1 MSFNKFAKNL
11 CIMLCCI
18 TICTFSSGCG
28 LAETEKAV
36 RINVK
41 VPAITFDVAF
51 INPDVQSASQFLEK
65 AAESFSEQYDK
76 ANVII
81 NVIQYDNERELSAI
95 EESFDT
101 PDSTDVLFNDYFTM
115 ETHIHTGRVVPLDD
129 IITPEIQ
136 NDIAPVFLSQ
146 SRANGKTYMLP
157 YLYRQN
163 VLAYNKDIFK
173 NAGLDE
179 FITDNDVIQTWSME
193 EWETILEK
201 LRKSMPEMSF
211 PLPLYAKNN
220 QGDTHIMT
228 YIRSQGSSFFD
239 KDGYFNLEA
248 PEGIAGLEWIKSCID
263 KGYMSDNSA
272 YRDILDN
279 FDLWLNGQLAF
290 FVANLG
296 NIHNFSCDYG
306 LVNFPC
312 VSGGL
317 STNFLSGFE
326 VFDNGDKD
334 RLDAAK
340 AFVKFIYESDYLDY
354 SASAIP
360 CSDKI
365 FKKYA
370 NTLRRVEKY
379 INNSDTGVNF
389 TGGNPDWLSVRK
401 VFYRHMQDLINNTK
415 TPAQVAAELDKDCN
429 TIIKDGYEK
438 SVFHE

>member
-1 MSFNKFAKNL
+1 MNFNKLTKTV
-11 CIMLCCI
+11 CVMLCCI
-18 TICTFSSGCG
+18 TVCTFSSGCG
-28 LAETEKAV
+28 IADLKKTVE
-36 RINVK
+36 INIK
-41 VPAITFDVAF
+41 TPAITLDVPF
-51 INPDVQSASQFLEK
+51 IDPDVQATAQFLEK
-65 AAESFSEQYDK
+65 AAQTFSEQYTGADVK
-76 ANVII
+76 IT
-81 NVIQYDNERELSAI
+81 VIQYDNAQEAAAI

-115 ETHIHTGRVVPLDD
+115 ESHIHTGRVVPLDD
-129 IITPEIQ
+129 IITPEIRD
-136 NDIAPVFLSQ
+136 DIAPVFMSH
-146 SRANGKTYMLP
+146 STANGKTYMLP

-163 VLAYNKDIFK
+163 VLAYNKDIFRG
-173 NAGLDE
+173 AGLDE
-179 FITDNDVIQTWSME
+179 FITDDDAIQTWNME
-193 EWETILEK
+193 KWETILEK
-201 LRKSMPEMSF
+201 LREYMPETSF

-239 KDGYFNLEA
+239 ENGYFDLET
-248 PEGIAGLEWIKSCID
+248 PEGIAGLEWIKNCID

-279 FDLWLNGQLAF
+279 FDLWLSGQLAF

-296 NIHNFSCDYG
+296 NIQNFECDYG

-317 STNFLSGFE
+317 STNFLTGFE
-326 VFDNGDKD
+326 VFDNGDND

-365 FKKYA
+365 FKKYP
-370 NTLRRVEKY
+370 NSLRRVEKY
-379 INNSDTGVNF
+379 INNSDTGVIF
-389 TGGNPDWLSVRK
+389 TGRNPNWLGVRN
-401 VFYRHMQDLINNTK
+401 VFYKHMKDLINGTK
-415 TPAQVAAELDKDCN
+415 TPAQVAAELDRDCN
-429 TIIKDGYEK
+429 AAIKDGYDN

>member
-1 MSFNKFAKNL
+1 MNFNKLTKAV
-11 CIMLCCI
+11 CVALCCM
-18 TICTFSSGCG
+18 TVCTFSSGCG
-28 LAETEKAV
+28 LSEMKKTVEISIKT
-36 RINVK
+36 
-41 VPAITFDVAF
+41 PAITLDVPF
-51 INPDVQSASQFLEK
+51 IDPDVQASAQFLEK
-65 AAESFSEQYDK
+65 AAQAFSEQYAGAD
-76 ANVII
+76 VRIT
-81 NVIQYDNERELSAI
+81 VIQYDNAEETAAI
-95 EESFDT
+95 EKCFDT
-101 PDSTDVLFNDYFTM
+101 SDSTDVLFNDYFTM
-115 ETHIHTGRVVPLDD
+115 ESHIHTGRVVPLDD

-136 NDIAPVFLSQ
+136 NDIAHVFLSH
-146 SRANGKTYMLP
+146 SKANGKTYMMP

-163 VLAYNKDIFK
+163 VLAYNKDIFRS
-173 NAGLDE
+173 AGLYE
-179 FITDNDVIQTWSME
+179 FISGDDVIQTWSME

-201 LRKSMPEMSF
+201 LREYMPETSF

-239 KDGYFNLEA
+239 ENGYFNLET
-248 PEGIAGLEWIKSCID
+248 PEGIAGLEWIKNCID

-296 NIHNFSCDYG
+296 NIQNFECDYG

-317 STNFLSGFE
+317 STNFLTGFE

-365 FKKYA
+365 FKKYSYA
-370 NTLRRVEKY
+370 LGRVEKY
-379 INNSDTGVNF
+379 IDNSDTGVIF
-389 TGGNPDWLSVRK
+389 TGGNPNWLGVRS
-401 VFYRHMQDLINNTK
+401 VFYKHMKELINGTR
-415 TPAQVAAELDKDCN
+415 TPSQVAADLDKDCN
-429 TIIKDGYEK
+429 AAIKDGYEN